1 MFKNIKIK
9 NLRAITELEICNLGQ
24 VNLFVGKNNC
34 GKTTILEAIFFLI
47 GHTNPKLLINTNI
60 FRGLELHS
68 NEYWCSFFHNLKTDL
83 NIGISAILRDRK
95 GEQKLVILPEIQKEI
110 PTKPVSSDI
119 VSVEIQNGDS
129 EPGLVTNGLK
139 LIFTN
144 SQDPTIEK
152 ISSIYLDEGG
162 QVKTPGIKRS
172 FDKGIWVSSA
182 TRFDWRLRF
191 GCIQRKKLTGEL
203 ISLLN
208 EVEPHISDIRLN
220 EVGILEAEIG
230 LSRLIPVNLMGG
242 GIASFL
248 SVALAMLD
256 MKDGVVL
263 IDEIETGLHHS
274 VQEKLWKGIF
284 NWSEKLNVQ
293 VFATTHSD
301 ECIKAFSNSVDKTL
315 FGSEAKLFRIE
326 RKDEKF
332 RAVEYTQQLLS
343 ESLESKWEIR

>member
-9 NLRAITELEICNLGQ
+9 NLRAISDLEINNLAR

-34 GKTTILEAIFFLI
+34 GKTTLLEAIFFLI
-47 GHTNPKLLINTNI
+47 GHTNSKLPINANI
-60 FRGLELHS
+60 FRGLEVHS
-68 NEYWCSFFHNLKTDL
+68 NEYWCSFFHNMKIDL
-83 NIGISAILRDRK
+83 DIGISAILRDREE
-95 GEQKLVILPEIQKEI
+95 EQKLVILPEIQKEI
-110 PTKPVSSDI
+110 PTKPVSPEVFSANF
-119 VSVEIQNGDS
+119 QNGDS
-129 EPGLVTNGLK
+129 KPGLVTNGLK

-152 ISSIYLDEGG
+152 ISIIYLEGDKL
-162 QVKTPGIKRS
+162 KTDGIKQS
-172 FDKGIWVSSA
+172 SDKAIWVSPA

-191 GCIQRKKLTGEL
+191 GLIQRKKLIGEL

-208 EVEPHISDIRLN
+208 EIEPHISDIRLN

-256 MKDGVVL
+256 MQDGVVL

-274 VQEKLWKGIF
+274 VQEKLWTGIF

-315 FGSEAKLFRIE
+315 FGSEVKLFRIE

-332 RAVEYTQQLLS
+332 RTVEYTQELLS
-343 ESLESKWEIR
+343 ESLESKWEVR